1 MKIKVTDKTYE
12 EVLSLPREKHIYPV
26 KQKKFYRMLM
36 KLLAKKELKD
46 TNFRYNE
53 VGMEKLN
60 PREVALFLMNHSSFT
75 DLSIATT
82 LLGDRQYHIVMTN
95 DGMIGKAGLMRK
107 IGCIPTKKFITD
119 TMLIKDMVY
128 AVNHLNSSILMYPE
142 ASYSFDGT
150 QTPLPDSLGKCIKLL
165 KIPVV
170 MIRTKGAF
178 LRDPLYNNLQKR
190 KVDVSAT
197 VKYIISKQDAIDKSE
212 DEINAI
218 LKEAFTYDHF
228 KEQVAS
234 GIIIDEDFRADGL
247 ERVLYKCLK
256 CGCEDQM
263 LGAGTKIS
271 CQNCGDTHELMPD
284 GRLRHEGGP
293 TKYEFV
299 TDWYSYE
306 RDAVLEEI
314 KLGTYKLDTDVDI
327 MMLVDNK
334 SMYRIGSGHLAHSSE
349 GFELTGADGKLH
361 FTMSVKKSY
370 SLYADYFWY
379 EIGDMIAIGDSKV
392 QYYCFPKSRLPVA
405 KTRLAAEELYKLKIE
420 SSKNNNPGNK

>member
-1 MKIKVTDKTYE
+1 
-12 EVLSLPREKHIYPV
+12 
-26 KQKKFYRMLM
+26 MLM

-75 DLSIATT
+75 DLAIATT
-82 LLGDRQYHIVMTN
+82 MLSDRQYHIVMTN

-197 VKYIISKQDAIDKSE
+197 VKYIISKQDAIEKSE

-228 KEQVAS
+228 KE
-234 GIIIDEDFRADGL
+234 
-247 ERVLYKCLK
+247 
-256 CGCEDQM
+256 
-263 LGAGTKIS
+263 
-271 CQNCGDTHELMPD
+271 
-284 GRLRHEGGP
+284 
-293 TKYEFV
+293 
-299 TDWYSYE
+299 
-306 RDAVLEEI
+306 
-314 KLGTYKLDTDVDI
+314 
-327 MMLVDNK
+327 
-334 SMYRIGSGHLAHSSE
+334 
-349 GFELTGADGKLH
+349 
-361 FTMSVKKSY
+361 
-370 SLYADYFWY
+370 
-379 EIGDMIAIGDSKV
+379 
-392 QYYCFPKSRLPVA
+392 
-405 KTRLAAEELYKLKIE
+405 
-420 SSKNNNPGNK
+420 